1 MQIDSRKQNCPKP
14 TDLLLLILVKTIDGE
29 SQKSVRTEI
38 LRVKGF
44 LGFFSLFGFVFF
56 IYNPILSLTENG
68 QFKF

>member
-1 MQIDSRKQNCPKP
+1 MQIESRKQNCPKP

-38 LRVKGF
+38 LRVKVF
-44 LGFFSLFGFVFF
+44 LFSLFGFVFF

>member
-1 MQIDSRKQNCPKP
+1 MQIESRKQNCPKP

-38 LRVKGF
+38 LRVKVF
-44 LGFFSLFGFVFF
+44 LFSLFGFVFF
-56 IYNPILSLTENG
+56 IYNPFLSLTENG

>member
-1 MQIDSRKQNCPKP
+1 MQIESRKQNCPKP

-38 LRVKGF
+38 LRVKDF
-44 LGFFSLFGFVFF
+44 LFSLFGFGFF